1 MYEPVLTKIE
11 TEADIKMKTSMRLM
25 SCLVTL
31 LLCISLQAK
40 AAPEAVRE
48 FEGGHE
54 YRLANGL
61 KLVLLPDEAKPVV
74 AVNITYLVGSRHEG
88 YGERGMA
95 HLLEHMMFKGSA
107 AHPDIP
113 AELSKHGGQANG
125 TTWYDRT
132 NYYEVIPEGEE
143 HLAWALSLEADRM
156 VNSAMR
162 AEDLAK
168 EMTVVRNEWEAGE
181 NSPFRVLR
189 QRIFSTA
196 YLWHN
201 YGQATIGARSDLEN
215 VSIERLR
222 DFYRRYYQPDNAVLV
237 IAGNFKAERA
247 LELTE
252 RFFGKI
258 APPGRVLQETYT
270 VEPAQ
275 DGERQVILRRVG
287 DVPALGLAYH
297 IPAAA
302 HPDTAALSVLAE
314 ILDAQP
320 AGRLYKQ
327 LVQSGQAT
335 SVSASAALLH
345 DPGLFEIWLIGGKAQ
360 PELKAKTQSVLDE
373 LAKVAPTQ
381 QEVAR
386 AKQALA
392 NDLTAAMRSPERFGI
407 GLSESIGSGDWRLFF
422 LFRQQLSAVTP
433 DDVRRVAAR
442 YLVPDNRTSG
452 EFQPVAKAVR
462 SEIPAVGEI
471 APRLEALK
479 EGTAMLKGET
489 IDPTPEKLQQRVRT
503 EELSP
508 GRKLAVLNKATKD
521 DIVSVSLKIHLG
533 DEQSLRGQG
542 ERGAALAEMLMRG
555 TTLHSEQEIKDLLAA
570 WQAEISINGS
580 NEALNVQ
587 LQAPRRNL
595 SDAVK
600 LLGEILRRP
609 RLDKKD
615 WELLQRQWL
624 SSLENGRNDP
634 QTLAFQGLMKKI
646 APNDPQAVRYVMSVE
661 ERIAGVKTITA
672 AGLHDFHERFY
683 GASVMEVGVVGNV
696 TSEEMK
702 TMLENA
708 LGGWVSPVKPQ
719 AICEAYR
726 PLPPETV
733 VVNTPDKENAVV
745 VGGQPWRLK
754 RDAEDYPAL
763 LLANE
768 ILGGGFLNSRLATR
782 IRQQEG
788 LSYSVG
794 SSLQAGSIDDNGRFI
809 FYAICAPQNAKRL
822 EAALR
827 EELVRIAEGGV
838 SEAEVEKARE
848 GLLKALSL
856 QRSQDQSLARI
867 MTDQLD
873 TGRSFL
879 KTAELEARLK
889 QLRAAEVSAVLKRY
903 LKPQELIVVRAG
915 DWKKNSAF

>member
-1 MYEPVLTKIE
+1 MDMKIQRMMWL
-11 TEADIKMKTSMRLM
+11 AALIL
-25 SCLVTL
+25 CLF
-31 LLCISLQAK
+31 IPLQAK
-40 AAPEAVRE
+40 AAPESVRE

-54 YRLANGL
+54 YRLTNGL

-143 HLAWALSLEADRM
+143 TLAWALSLEADRM

-162 AEDLAK
+162 ADDLAK

-181 NSPFRVLR
+181 NSPLRVLR

-237 IAGNFKAERA
+237 IAGNFKSELA
-247 LELTE
+247 LKLVESS
-252 RFFGKI
+252 FGQI
-258 APPGRVLQETYT
+258 APAVRSLEETYT

-275 DGERQVILRRVG
+275 DGERQVLLRRVG
-287 DVPALGLAYH
+287 DVPALGMAYH

-302 HPDTAALSVLAE
+302 HDDTAALCVLAE

-320 AGRLYKQ
+320 AGRLYKKF
-327 LVQSGQAT
+327 VQTGQAT
-335 SVSASAALLH
+335 SVSASATRLH
-345 DPGLFEIWLIGGKAQ
+345 DPGLFEIWLLGGKMQVAMKDQAQ
-360 PELKAKTQSVLDE
+360 AVIAD
-373 LAKVAPTQ
+373 LAKISPTQ
-381 QEVAR
+381 AEVDR
-386 AKQALA
+386 AKQSLA
-392 NDLTAAMRSPERFGI
+392 NDLTAAMRSPEKFGI

-422 LFRQQLSAVTP
+422 LFRQQLSAVTA

-452 EFQPVAKAVR
+452 FFQPVPKPVKV
-462 SEIPAVGEI
+462 EIPAVGAIE
-471 APRLEALK
+471 PLLDGLK
-479 EGTAMLKGET
+479 EGTAMVKGET

-503 EELSP
+503 EELSQ
-508 GRKLAVLNKATKD
+508 GRRLAVLQKATKD
-521 DIVSVSLKIHLG
+521 DLVSVSLKLHLG
-533 DEQSLRGQG
+533 DEQSLHGQG
-542 ERGAALAEMLMRG
+542 ETGTALAEMLLRG
-555 TTLHSEQEIKDLLAA
+555 TTLHSEQEISDLLSS
-570 WQAEISINGS
+570 WQAEVAINGGS
-580 NEALNVQ
+580 EAVNVQ

-595 SDAVK
+595 PDALS

-609 RLDKKD
+609 RLDKKE
-615 WELLQRQWL
+615 WELLQQQWIT
-624 SSLENGRNDP
+624 SLESKRNDP
-634 QTLAFQGLMKKI
+634 QTLAFQRLMKKF

-661 ERIAGVKTITA
+661 ERIAGVKTITT

-683 GASVMEVGVVGNV
+683 GSSVMEVGVVGNV
-696 TSEEMK
+696 TPEEMK
-702 TMLENA
+702 MLLESS
-708 LGGWVSPVKPQ
+708 LGGWVNKVKPQ
-719 AICEAYR
+719 PVIEAYR
-726 PLPPETV
+726 PLPADTV
-733 VVNTPDKENAVV
+733 IVSTPDKENAVV
-745 VGGQPWRLK
+745 VGGQPWQLN
-754 RDAEDYPAL
+754 RDAADYPAL

-768 ILGGGFLNSRLATR
+768 IFGGGFLNSRLANR
-782 IRQQEG
+782 VRQQDG

-794 SSLQAGSIDDNGRFI
+794 SSVQSGTLDDNGRFV

-822 EAALR
+822 EDALR
-827 EELVRIAEGGV
+827 EEAARIAEGGV
-838 SEAEVEKARE
+838 TEAEVEKARE

-856 QRSQDQSLARI
+856 QRSQDQSLAKI
-867 MTDQLD
+867 MADQLY

-879 KTAELEARLK
+879 KTAELENRLK
-889 QLRAAEVSAVLKRY
+889 QLGAAEVSEVLKRY
-903 LKPQELIVVRAG
+903 LKPERFIVVRAG
-915 DWKKNSAF
+915 DWDKK